1 MIEATELEYWASLGR
16 LEQVA
21 AALAA
26 NPDVN
31 IRGVGGSTAMHAA
44 AENGHLEVIRF
55 LASRGADLNPRVESG
70 ETPLDLAQLA
80 GQHAAV
86 ELLRSLG
93 ARHAEPIYG
102 SPSQE
107 RAV

>member
-16 LEQVA
+16 LERVA

-31 IRGVGGSTAMHAA
+31 IRGRGGYTAMHAA

-55 LASRGADLNPRVESG
+55 LADRGADINPQVESG
-70 ETPLDLAQLA
+70 ETPLDLAMLA
-80 GQHAAV
+80 GQAAAV
-86 ELLRSLG
+86 ALLRSLG
-93 ARHAEPIYG
+93 ARHAEPPYDL
-102 SPSQE
+102 
-107 RAV
+107 

>member
-1 MIEATELEYWASLGR
+1 VIEATELEYWASLGR

-21 AALAA
+21 SALAA

-31 IRGVGGSTAMHAA
+31 IRGVGEHTAMHAA
-44 AENGHLEVIRF
+44 ATNGHLEVIRF
-55 LASRGADLNPRVESG
+55 LASHGADLSPRVETG
-70 ETPLDLAQLA
+70 ETPLDLAILA

-93 ARHAEPIYG
+93 AKQAD
-102 SPSQE
+102 PSATPAGDE
-107 RAV
+107 VP